1 MSIKL
6 DLTKFLHFDA
16 SIDTNALVIRL
27 RLWRFCITF
36 DVYFHGTTVESG
48 LSKFLVTTDSA
59 IIILPEYNL
68 KLYDR

>member
-1 MSIKL
+1 MRIRL

-16 SIDTNALVIRL
+16 SIDTNALITRL

-36 DVYFHGTTVESG
+36 DVFFYRTAVENG
-48 LSKFLVTTDSA
+48 VSKFLVSTDSA
-59 IIILPEYNL
+59 IIILPKYDL